1 MQPPAKRDWRLEMN
15 KLEIRKSG
23 SCRSGTVAG
32 VDSIVVR
39 LASGDNGTLPGC
51 AREPRAQLFATPRAT
66 PRAKPRALQRGLGQG
81 WMLMTIGVMVG
92 FVLGFIL
99 FLSRLPEERYTL
111 VETERAIEEYK
122 TTEASQ
128 FAFYDNLSDVE
139 NAVPSVEVDDI
150 QDFKRSRS
158 EGKYGAGSNERAGA
172 VQMAEELS
180 VIDGLADGVNPL
192 SVPAGNAVQV
202 IAKNNLSTA
211 QPSVQPS
218 GKTKTVREPTVVKKI
233 HNKPSTSFYLQAGA
247 FTKSSDAERMK
258 ERLTQ
263 SGMDAF
269 VRSVAIDGKSWHRVR
284 IGPFYDS
291 DSLYNAQTKLGRNGI
306 SYLVIKV
313 QS

>member
-1 MQPPAKRDWRLEMN
+1 
-15 KLEIRKSG
+15 
-23 SCRSGTVAG
+23 
-32 VDSIVVR
+32 
-39 LASGDNGTLPGC
+39 
-51 AREPRAQLFATPRAT
+51 
-66 PRAKPRALQRGLGQG
+66 
-81 WMLMTIGVMVG
+81 MLMTIGVMVG

-258 ERLTQ
+258 ERVLLVVARDF
-263 SGMDAF
+263 DAGDAGDF
-269 VRSVAIDGKSWHRVR
+269 GR
-284 IGPFYDS
+284 IGHRTGDRPVDVPSKGVRHQLVVSGLGS
-291 DSLYNAQTKLGRNGI
+291 DGLGGGDIHRARD
-306 SYLVIKV
+306 L
-313 QS
+313 

>member
-1 MQPPAKRDWRLEMN
+1 MN
-15 KLEIRKSG
+15 KSTSRKK
-23 SCRSGTVAG
+23 
-32 VDSIVVR
+32 VVKHPVQMPEVCEADVCK
-39 LASGDNGTLPGC
+39 AS
-51 AREPRAQLFATPRAT
+51 RRYRQL
-66 PRAKPRALQRGLGQG
+66 GLGQG

-111 VETERAIEEYK
+111 VETERAIEEYQ

-139 NAVPSVEVDDI
+139 NAVPNVEVDDI

-158 EGKYGAGSNERAGA
+158 EGKYGAGNNERAGA
-172 VQMAEELS
+172 VQMAEELT
-180 VIDGLADGVNPL
+180 VIDGVADGVRSL
-192 SVPAGNAVQV
+192 SVPTGTAVQIVARDNSTEPRQQAVSADDSKV
-202 IAKNNLSTA
+202 IRS
-211 QPSVQPS
+211 
-218 GKTKTVREPTVVKKI
+218 KTVREQTVIKKT
-233 HNKPSTSFYLQAGA
+233 HNRPSTSFYLQAGA
-247 FTKSSDAERMK
+247 FTKSGDAERMK

-269 VRSVAIDGKSWHRVR
+269 VRTVAIDGQAWHRVR

-291 DSLYNAQTKLGRNGI
+291 DALHTAQTKLGRNGI

>member
-1 MQPPAKRDWRLEMN
+1 
-15 KLEIRKSG
+15 
-23 SCRSGTVAG
+23 
-32 VDSIVVR
+32 
-39 LASGDNGTLPGC
+39 
-51 AREPRAQLFATPRAT
+51 
-66 PRAKPRALQRGLGQG
+66 
-81 WMLMTIGVMVG
+81 MTIGVMVG

-139 NAVPSVEVDDI
+139 NAVPNVEVDDI

-158 EGKYGAGSNERAGA
+158 EGKFGASVNERAGA

-180 VIDGLADGVNPL
+180 VIDGLADGVQSL

-202 IAKNNLSTA
+202 VAKNNV
-211 QPSVQPS
+211 SVAKQPS
-218 GKTKTVREPTVVKKI
+218 GKAKTVQEPTVIKKI
-233 HNKPSTSFYLQAGA
+233 HDKPSTSFYLQAGA

-269 VRSVAIDGKSWHRVR
+269 VRSVAIDGQSWHRVR

>member
-1 MQPPAKRDWRLEMN
+1 MN
-15 KLEIRKSG
+15 KSISRKSNKLPPG
-23 SCRSGTVAG
+23 QLSSSKNLT
-32 VDSIVVR
+32 R
-39 LASGDNGTLPGC
+39 LS
-51 AREPRAQLFATPRAT
+51 R
-66 PRAKPRALQRGLGQG
+66 QRGLGQG

-92 FVLGFIL
+92 FILGFIL

-128 FAFYDNLSDVE
+128 FAFYDKLSDVD
-139 NAVPSVEVDDI
+139 NAVPNVNVNDI
-150 QDFKRSRS
+150 QEFERSRG

-172 VQMAEELS
+172 VEIAEQLN
-180 VIDGLADGVNPL
+180 VIDGVADGIQSL
-192 SVPAGNAVQV
+192 SVPAGSAVQIV
-202 IAKNNLSTA
+202 AKNSEPVP
-211 QPSVQPS
+211 QRPS
-218 GKTKTVREPTVVKKI
+218 GKVKTVREPTVIKKI
-233 HNKPSTSFYLQAGA
+233 HSKPSTSFYLQAGA
-247 FTKSSDAERMK
+247 FTKSGDAQRMK

-269 VRSVAIDGKSWHRVR
+269 VRTVDIDGQAWHRVR

-291 DSLYNAQTKLGRNGI
+291 DTLHTAQTKLGRNGI

>member
-1 MQPPAKRDWRLEMN
+1 
-15 KLEIRKSG
+15 
-23 SCRSGTVAG
+23 
-32 VDSIVVR
+32 
-39 LASGDNGTLPGC
+39 
-51 AREPRAQLFATPRAT
+51 
-66 PRAKPRALQRGLGQG
+66 
-81 WMLMTIGVMVG
+81 MVG

-139 NAVPSVEVDDI
+139 NAVPNVEVDDI

-158 EGKYGAGSNERAGA
+158 EGKYGAGNNERAGA
-172 VQMAEELS
+172 VQMAEELTI
-180 VIDGLADGVNPL
+180 IDGVADGVRSL
-192 SVPAGNAVQV
+192 SVPSTSAVQIV
-202 IAKNNLSTA
+202 ARDSALESQQRLVSKA
-211 QPSVQPS
+211 
-218 GKTKTVREPTVVKKI
+218 KTVSEPTVIKKA

-247 FTKSSDAERMK
+247 FTKSGDAQRMK
-258 ERLTQ
+258 ERLTR

-269 VRSVAIDGKSWHRVR
+269 VRTVAIDGTAWHRVR

-291 DSLYNAQTKLGRNGI
+291 DTLHTAQTKLGRNGI